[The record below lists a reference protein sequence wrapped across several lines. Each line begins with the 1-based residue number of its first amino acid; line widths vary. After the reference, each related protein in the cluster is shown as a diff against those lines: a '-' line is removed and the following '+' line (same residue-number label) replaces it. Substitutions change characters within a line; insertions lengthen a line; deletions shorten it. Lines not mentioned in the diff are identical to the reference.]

1 MSADE
6 FLGAVSE
13 KIFDVFRT
21 EAQEL
26 ADLDS
31 SEARLLAR
39 GVVAHPTSRYAQPFC
54 YIRWP
59 EQALN
64 RGPFRGNPRFVIE
77 LHKTL
82 LNNQE
87 GFFREKPT
95 KIFERSVGRSKAV

>member
-1 MSADE
+1 MSVPDLSRA
-6 FLGAVSE
+6 GPQ
-13 KIFDVFRT
+13 KIFNIFGT
-21 EAQEL
+21 ESKEF
-26 ADLDS
+26 ADFDS
-31 SEARLLAR
+31 TEARLLTC
-39 GVVAHPTSRYAQPFC
+39 GVVAHPTSRYAQPFR

-64 RGPFRGNPRFVIE
+64 CGPFRGNPRFVIE